1 MPSLPNGRVIF
12 NSVPEGYPIPGETT
26 VYDTSQT
33 IDLDNTALDGG
44 FLMKTLEVSVDP
56 YMRGRMRDPSI
67 KSYASPFIIG
77 ESISGYGVAV
87 VLRSEHPEVKKGDL
101 ISGMMS
107 SSGFV
112 INSALPTGSTG
123 YQNYNICKTLDSW
136 LAKFENPHNLPLS
149 TFIGVLGMP
158 GKTAFM
164 GWKEHSH
171 AKKGETAFVS
181 TGAGPVGSLVVQ
193 LAKMDGLKVIGSA
206 GSEEKLKFM
215 KECGADVVFNYKT
228 SKVADVLKKE
238 GPIDIYWDNVAGETL
253 EAALDAAN
261 INARFIECGAIG
273 DYNSG
278 KGVPVRNISRVFE
291 KSISLN
297 GFIQYRLEPKY
308 LAEFYKTVPPL
319 VASGKIKHREQVFE
333 GLETVGDVILA
344 VQKGQNTAKA
354 VVHIADV

>member
-1 MPSLPNGRVIF
+1 MPSVPNGRVIF

-26 VYDTSQT
+26 VYETSQT
-33 IDLDNTALDGG
+33 IDLDNTTLDGG

-77 ESISGYGVAV
+77 ESISGYGVAM

-101 ISGMMS
+101 ISGMMR
-107 SSGFV
+107 
-112 INSALPTGSTG
+112 
-123 YQNYNICKTLDSW
+123 YQNYNICKTLDSL
-136 LAKFENPHNLPLS
+136 LAKFENTHNLPLS

-181 TGAGPVGSLVVQ
+181 TGAGPVGSLVIQ

-344 VQKGQNTAKA
+344 VQKDCNLSAARQYRP
-354 VVHIADV
+354 VLFFVADCASK